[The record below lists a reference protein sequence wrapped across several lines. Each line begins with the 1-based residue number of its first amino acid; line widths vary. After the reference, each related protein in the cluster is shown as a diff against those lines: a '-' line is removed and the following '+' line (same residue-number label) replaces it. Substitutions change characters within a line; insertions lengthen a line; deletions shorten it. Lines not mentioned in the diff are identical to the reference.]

1 MMSSIMAPSNLV
13 GEEREP
19 GGAIRNE
26 NKLVGRRNLTKFCRR
41 MPEMFQDAGRMPDFA
56 VA

>member
-1 MMSSIMAPSNLV
+1 MAPSILV
-13 GEEREP
+13 GEERGL

-26 NKLVGRRNLTKFCRR
+26 NKLAGRRNLTKFCRR
-41 MPEMFQDAGRMPDFA
+41 MPEKFQDAGRAADFA